1 MEATDTLATTLTMDT
16 RRGCWVCSACSVS
29 NGNRASVCKG
39 CGVAKGTRGVQRKRK
54 VKHSSDVTE
63 LLHDA
68 VTPRPKRAFSVR
80 LREAGP
86 DYRSIV
92 TEDVSSVN
100 AMPKVVQLPTK
111 EDFGLPVIATA
122 CLDVNTFNLLRLR
135 RQC

>member
-39 CGVAKGTRGVQRKRK
+39 CGVAKGTRGKRK

-68 VTPRPKRAFSVR
+68 VTPRPKRAFLVR

-86 DYRSIV
+86 DYRTIV
-92 TEDVSSVN
+92 TEDVCSVWKCH
-100 AMPKVVQLPTK
+100 AQSCAT
-111 EDFGLPVIATA
+111 DFGLPVIATA